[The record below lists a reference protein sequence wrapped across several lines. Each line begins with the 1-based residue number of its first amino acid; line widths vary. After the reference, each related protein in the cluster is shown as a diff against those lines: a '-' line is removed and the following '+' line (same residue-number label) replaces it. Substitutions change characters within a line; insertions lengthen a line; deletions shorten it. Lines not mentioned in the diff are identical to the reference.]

1 MVILHSKLFK
11 SAGMALVTAVLLLSA
26 VPAMAWSYGH
36 YGGHH
41 YGYYGSYYKP
51 YRSHHYGSY
60 YRHYPYYRSSYRR
73 YRRNS
78 YSEPDYASTN
88 SHEYSSAVATSSTVN
103 TVNNDHEQGWTL
115 LAGGEQRS
123 ALKTFSTQAQNDPKN
138 GTLKVGFALA
148 TAETGD
154 LDRGVWAMRRAVRID
169 PDALHYLT
177 LDKNVQGIV
186 KKLIHRYEDDGY
198 HTLEATDRD
207 FMIASLYY
215 LLHNADAADQ
225 VLSDQDT
232 HTSAQNLDRLI
243 QQMRADDA
251 GGD

>member
-1 MVILHSKLFK
+1 MVTLHSKVFK
-11 SAGMALVTAVLLLSA
+11 SAGIMMVTAMLLLSTA
-26 VPAMAWSYGH
+26 PARAWSYGH

-41 YGYYGSYYKP
+41 YGYYGGYYKP
-51 YRSHHYGSY
+51 YRSHHYSGY
-60 YRHYPYYRSSYRR
+60 YRHYPYYGSSYRR
-73 YRRNS
+73 YRHNS
-78 YSEPDYASTN
+78 YSEPDYTTSN
-88 SHEYSSAVATSSTVN
+88 SNQYSSVVASASTVN
-103 TVNNDHEQGWTL
+103 ADNDHGWTL
-115 LAGGEQRS
+115 LAGGEQSS

-215 LLHNADAADQ
+215 LLHNAEAADR
-225 VLSDQDT
+225 VLPDQDT